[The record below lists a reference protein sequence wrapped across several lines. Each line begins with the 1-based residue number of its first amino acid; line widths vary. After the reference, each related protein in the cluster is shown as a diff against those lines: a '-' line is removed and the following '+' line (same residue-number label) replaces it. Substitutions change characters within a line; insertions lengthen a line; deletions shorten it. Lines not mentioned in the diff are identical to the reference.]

1 MIIGEVER
9 VKKRISIV
17 LIVVM
22 MLELVGCAK
31 SSGGDSAEAK
41 QIQVDEEISAGLAYE
56 GRMDLEYATEY
67 AVDYYSDGYDLITI
81 SDGSR
86 FLIVPEDKEIPEDLD
101 EDIKTVQQPI
111 DNIYLVASA
120 AMDMFRSIDALDRI
134 GFTGTEQDGW
144 YLPEIPQLMEQGDII
159 YAGKYNAPDY
169 ELILSGGCDFVIE
182 NMMIMHTPE
191 VKEKLE
197 NFGIPVMVDRASYEE
212 HPLGRCEWVKLYG
225 VLTGQEEQ
233 ANATFREQAAEL
245 EQVLA
250 DEEQN
255 GEEQTAPTVAFF
267 YLTSNGAVNVRKTND
282 YVPKM
287 IELAGGK
294 YIFDKLGDT
303 QSKSSSVTMQ
313 MEEFYASAKDVDC
326 LIYNSTIDGQI
337 TSIDELVAKNQLL
350 ADFKA
355 VQSGNVWCTTQN
367 MYQESMAI
375 GSMIADM
382 HTAFVTDV
390 SQNTDTRYLFK
401 LNE

>member
-1 MIIGEVER
+1 M
-9 VKKRISIV
+9 KRKISIV
-17 LIVVM
+17 VLVAVM
-22 MLELVGCAK
+22 MLELVGCGK
-31 SSGGDSAEAK
+31 DSGLDVEEAN
-41 QIQVDEEISAGLAYE
+41 QIQVDEEISADLVYE
-56 GRMDLEYATEY
+56 SRMELEYATEY

-86 FLIVPEDKEIPEDLD
+86 FLIVPEDKEVPEDLA
-101 EDIKTVQQPI
+101 EDIKAVQQPI

-120 AMDMFRSIDALDRI
+120 AMDMFRSIEALDKVK
-134 GFTGTEQDGW
+134 FTGTDQDGW
-144 YLPEIPQLMEQGDII
+144 YLPQIPQLMEQGDII

-169 ELILSGGCDFVIE
+169 ELILSEGCDFVIE

-197 NFGIPVMVDRASYEE
+197 NFGIPVMADRASYEE

-225 VLTGQEEQ
+225 VLTDREEQ
-233 ANATFREQAAEL
+233 AKAAFDEQAAEL
-245 EQVLA
+245 ERVLA

-255 GEEQTAPTVAFF
+255 KTQQAPAVAFF
-267 YLTSNGAVNVRKTND
+267 YLTSNGAVNVRKTSD

-294 YIFDKLGDT
+294 YIFDNLGDA

-313 MEEFYASAKDVDC
+313 MEEFYASAKDADC
-326 LIYNSTIDGQI
+326 LIYNSTVEGQI

-355 VQSGNVWCTTQN
+355 VQNGNVWCTTQN
-367 MYQESMAI
+367 MYQESMSI

-382 HTAFVTDV
+382 HAAFMTDA
-390 SQNTDTRYLFK
+390 SQKADTRYLFQ
-401 LNE
+401 LN

>member
-1 MIIGEVER
+1 M
-9 VKKRISIV
+9 KKRICIV
-17 LIVVM
+17 LVVVM
-22 MLELVGCAK
+22 MLELVGCGK
-31 SSGGDSAEAK
+31 DSGLDVEEAN
-41 QIQVDEEISAGLAYE
+41 QIQVDEEISADLVYE
-56 GRMDLEYATEY
+56 SRMELEYATEY

-101 EDIKTVQQPI
+101 EDIKAVQQPI
-111 DNIYLVASA
+111 DHIYLVASA
-120 AMDMFRSIDALDRI
+120 TMDMFRSIEALDMIR
-134 GFTGTEQDGW
+134 FTGTDQDGW
-144 YLPEIPQLMEQGDII
+144 YLPQIPQLMEQGDII

-169 ELILSGGCDFVIE
+169 ELILSEGCDFVIE

-197 NFGIPVMVDRASYEE
+197 NFGIPVMADRASYEE

-225 VLTGQEEQ
+225 VLTDREEQ
-233 ANATFREQAAEL
+233 AKAAFDEQAAEL
-245 EQVLA
+245 ERVLA

-255 GEEQTAPTVAFF
+255 KTQQAPAVAFF
-267 YLTSNGAVNVRKTND
+267 YLTSNGAVNVRKTSD

-294 YIFDKLGDT
+294 YIFDNLGDA

-313 MEEFYASAKDVDC
+313 MEEFYASAKDADC
-326 LIYNSTIDGQI
+326 LIYNSTIEGQI

-355 VQSGNVWCTTQN
+355 VQNGNVWCTTQN
-367 MYQESMAI
+367 MYQESMSI

-382 HTAFVTDV
+382 HAAFMTDA
-390 SQNTDTRYLFK
+390 SQKADARYLFQ
-401 LNE
+401 LN

>member
-1 MIIGEVER
+1 
-9 VKKRISIV
+9 
-17 LIVVM
+17 M
-22 MLELVGCAK
+22 MLELAGCGK
-31 SSGGDSAEAK
+31 DSGLDVEEAK
-41 QIQVDEEISAGLAYE
+41 QIQVDEEISADLVYE
-56 GRMDLEYATEY
+56 SRMELEYATEY

-86 FLIVPEDKEIPEDLD
+86 FLIVPEDKEVPEDLD
-101 EDIKTVQQPI
+101 EDIKAVQQPI

-120 AMDMFRSIDALDRI
+120 AMDMFRSIEALDKVK
-134 GFTGTEQDGW
+134 FTGTDQDGW
-144 YLPEIPQLMEQGDII
+144 YLPQISQLMEQGDII

-169 ELILSGGCDFVIE
+169 ELILSEGCDFVIE
-182 NMMIMHTPE
+182 NMMINHTPE

-197 NFGIPVMVDRASYEE
+197 NFGIPVMIDRASYEE

-225 VLTGQEEQ
+225 VLTGREEQ
-233 ANATFREQAAEL
+233 AKTAFDEQAAEL
-245 EQVLA
+245 ERVLT

-255 GEEQTAPTVAFF
+255 KTQQAPAVAFF
-267 YLTSNGAVNVRKTND
+267 YLTSNGAVNVRKTSD

-294 YIFDKLGDT
+294 YIFDNLGDA
-303 QSKSSSVTMQ
+303 QNKSSSVTMQ
-313 MEEFYASAKDVDC
+313 MEEFYASAKDADC
-326 LIYNSTIDGQI
+326 LIYNSTIEGQI

-367 MYQESMAI
+367 MYQESMSI

-382 HTAFVTDV
+382 HAAFMTDA
-390 SQNTDTRYLFK
+390 SQKDDTRYLFQ
-401 LNE
+401 LN

>member
-1 MIIGEVER
+1 M
-9 VKKRISIV
+9 KKRIYIV
-17 LIVVM
+17 LVVVM
-22 MLELVGCAK
+22 MLELAGCGK
-31 SSGGDSAEAK
+31 DSGLNIEEAK
-41 QIQVDEEISAGLAYE
+41 QIQVDEEISADLVYE
-56 GRMDLEYATEY
+56 SRMELEYATEY

-86 FLIVPEDKEIPEDLD
+86 FLIVPEDKEVPEDLD
-101 EDIKTVQQPI
+101 EDIKAVQQPI

-120 AMDMFRSIDALDRI
+120 AMDMFHSIEALDKVK
-134 GFTGTEQDGW
+134 FTGTDQDGW
-144 YLPEIPQLMEQGDII
+144 YLPQISQLMEQGDII

-169 ELILSGGCDFVIE
+169 ELILSEGCDFVIE
-182 NMMIMHTPE
+182 NMMINHTPE

-197 NFGIPVMVDRASYEE
+197 NFGIPVMIDRASYEE

-225 VLTGQEEQ
+225 VLTGREEQ
-233 ANATFREQAAEL
+233 AKTAFDEQAAEL
-245 EQVLA
+245 ERVLT

-255 GEEQTAPTVAFF
+255 KTQQAPAVAFF
-267 YLTSNGAVNVRKTND
+267 YLTSNGAVNVRKTSD

-294 YIFDKLGDT
+294 YIFDNLGDA
-303 QSKSSSVTMQ
+303 QNKSSSVTMQ
-313 MEEFYASAKDVDC
+313 MEEFYASAKDADC
-326 LIYNSTIDGQI
+326 LIYNSTIEGQI

-367 MYQESMAI
+367 MYQESMSI

-382 HTAFVTDV
+382 HAAFMTDA
-390 SQNTDTRYLFK
+390 SQKDDTRYLFQ
-401 LNE
+401 LN

>member
-1 MIIGEVER
+1 M
-9 VKKRISIV
+9 KKRICIV
-17 LIVVM
+17 LVVVM
-22 MLELVGCAK
+22 MLELVGCGK
-31 SSGGDSAEAK
+31 DSGLDVEEVK
-41 QIQVDEEISAGLAYE
+41 QIQVDEEISADLVYE
-56 GRMDLEYATEY
+56 SRMELEYATEY

-101 EDIKTVQQPI
+101 EDIKAVQQPI
-111 DNIYLVASA
+111 DHIYLVASA
-120 AMDMFRSIDALDRI
+120 AMDMFCSIEALDMIR
-134 GFTGTEQDGW
+134 FTGTDQDGW
-144 YLPEIPQLMEQGDII
+144 YLPQIPQLMEQGDII

-169 ELILSGGCDFVIE
+169 ELILSEGCDFVIE
-182 NMMIMHTPE
+182 NMMIKHTPE

-197 NFGIPVMVDRASYEE
+197 NFGIPVMIDRASYEE

-225 VLTGQEEQ
+225 VLTGREEQ
-233 ANATFREQAAEL
+233 AKTAFDEQVAEL
-245 EQVLA
+245 ERVLT

-255 GEEQTAPTVAFF
+255 KTQQAPAVAFF
-267 YLTSNGAVNVRKTND
+267 YLTSNGAVNVRKTSD

-294 YIFDKLGDT
+294 YIFDNLGDA
-303 QSKSSSVTMQ
+303 QNKSSSVTMQ
-313 MEEFYASAKDVDC
+313 MEEFYASAKDADC
-326 LIYNSTIDGQI
+326 LIYNSTIEGQI

-367 MYQESMAI
+367 MYQESMSI

-382 HTAFVTDV
+382 HAAFMTDA
-390 SQNTDTRYLFK
+390 SQKADTRYLFQ
-401 LNE
+401 LN

>member
-1 MIIGEVER
+1 M
-9 VKKRISIV
+9 KKRIYIV
-17 LIVVM
+17 LVVVM
-22 MLELVGCAK
+22 MLELAGCGK
-31 SSGGDSAEAK
+31 DSGLDVEEAK
-41 QIQVDEEISAGLAYE
+41 QIQVDEEISTDLVYE
-56 GRMDLEYATEY
+56 SRMELEYATEY

-86 FLIVPEDKEIPEDLD
+86 FLIVPEDKEVPEDLD
-101 EDIKTVQQPI
+101 EDIKAVQQPI

-120 AMDMFRSIDALDRI
+120 AMDMFRSIEALDKVK
-134 GFTGTEQDGW
+134 FTGTDQDGW
-144 YLPEIPQLMEQGDII
+144 YLPQISQLMEQGDII

-169 ELILSGGCDFVIE
+169 ELILSEGCDFVIE
-182 NMMIMHTPE
+182 NMMINHTPE

-197 NFGIPVMVDRASYEE
+197 NFGIPVMIDRASYEE

-225 VLTGQEEQ
+225 VLTGREEQ
-233 ANATFREQAAEL
+233 AKTAFDEQAAEL
-245 EQVLA
+245 ERVLT

-255 GEEQTAPTVAFF
+255 KTQQAPAVAFF

-294 YIFDKLGDT
+294 YIFDNLGDA
-303 QSKSSSVTMQ
+303 QNKSSSVTMQ
-313 MEEFYASAKDVDC
+313 MEEFYASAKDADC
-326 LIYNSTIDGQI
+326 LIYNSTIEGQI

-367 MYQESMAI
+367 MYQESMSI

-382 HTAFVTDV
+382 HAAFMTDA
-390 SQNTDTRYLFK
+390 SQKDDTRYLFQ
-401 LNE
+401 LN

>member
-1 MIIGEVER
+1 M
-9 VKKRISIV
+9 KKRICIV
-17 LIVVM
+17 LVVVM
-22 MLELVGCAK
+22 MLELVGCGK
-31 SSGGDSAEAK
+31 DSGLDVEEAN
-41 QIQVDEEISAGLAYE
+41 QIQVDEEISADLVYE
-56 GRMDLEYATEY
+56 SRMKLEYATEY

-101 EDIKTVQQPI
+101 EDIKAVQQPI
-111 DNIYLVASA
+111 DHIYLVASA
-120 AMDMFRSIDALDRI
+120 TMDMFRSIEALDMIR
-134 GFTGTEQDGW
+134 FTGTDQDGW
-144 YLPEIPQLMEQGDII
+144 YLPQIPQLMEQGDII

-169 ELILSGGCDFVIE
+169 ELILSEGCDFVIE

-197 NFGIPVMVDRASYEE
+197 NFGIPVMADRASYEE

-225 VLTGQEEQ
+225 VLTDREEQ
-233 ANATFREQAAEL
+233 AKAAFDEQAAEL
-245 EQVLA
+245 ERVLA

-255 GEEQTAPTVAFF
+255 KTQQAPAVAFF
-267 YLTSNGAVNVRKTND
+267 YLTSNGAVNVRKTSD

-294 YIFDKLGDT
+294 YIFDNLGDA

-313 MEEFYASAKDVDC
+313 MEEFYASAKDADC
-326 LIYNSTIDGQI
+326 LIYNSTIEGQI

-355 VQSGNVWCTTQN
+355 VQNGNVWCTTQN
-367 MYQESMAI
+367 MYQESMSI

-382 HTAFVTDV
+382 HAAFMTDA
-390 SQNTDTRYLFK
+390 SQKADTRYLFQ
-401 LNE
+401 LN

>member
-1 MIIGEVER
+1 M
-9 VKKRISIV
+9 KRKISIV
-17 LIVVM
+17 VLVAVM
-22 MLELVGCAK
+22 MLELVGCGK
-31 SSGGDSAEAK
+31 DSGLDVEEAN
-41 QIQVDEEISAGLAYE
+41 QIQVDEEISADLVYE
-56 GRMDLEYATEY
+56 SRMELEYATEY

-86 FLIVPEDKEIPEDLD
+86 FLIVPEDKEVPEDLD
-101 EDIKTVQQPI
+101 EDIKAVQQPI

-120 AMDMFRSIDALDRI
+120 AMDMFRSIEALDKVK
-134 GFTGTEQDGW
+134 FTGTDQDGW
-144 YLPEIPQLMEQGDII
+144 YLPQIPQLMEQGDII

-169 ELILSGGCDFVIE
+169 ELILSEGCDFVIE
-182 NMMIMHTPE
+182 NMMINHTPE

-197 NFGIPVMVDRASYEE
+197 NFGIPVMIDRASYEE

-225 VLTGQEEQ
+225 VLTGREEQ
-233 ANATFREQAAEL
+233 AKTAFDEQVAEL
-245 EQVLA
+245 ERVLT

-255 GEEQTAPTVAFF
+255 KTQQAPAVAFF
-267 YLTSNGAVNVRKTND
+267 YLTSNGAVNVRKTSD

-294 YIFDKLGDT
+294 YIFDNLGDA
-303 QSKSSSVTMQ
+303 QNKSSSVTMQ
-313 MEEFYASAKDVDC
+313 MEEFYASAKDADC
-326 LIYNSTIDGQI
+326 LIYNSTIEGQI

-367 MYQESMAI
+367 MYQESMSI

-382 HTAFVTDV
+382 HAAFMTDA
-390 SQNTDTRYLFK
+390 SQKADTRYLFQ
-401 LNE
+401 LN

>member
-1 MIIGEVER
+1 M
-9 VKKRISIV
+9 KKRIYIV
-17 LIVVM
+17 LVVVM
-22 MLELVGCAK
+22 MLELAGCGK
-31 SSGGDSAEAK
+31 DSGLDVEEAK
-41 QIQVDEEISAGLAYE
+41 QIQVDEEISADLVYE
-56 GRMDLEYATEY
+56 SRMELEYATEY

-86 FLIVPEDKEIPEDLD
+86 FLIVPEDKEVPEDLD
-101 EDIKTVQQPI
+101 EDIKAVQQPI

-120 AMDMFRSIDALDRI
+120 AMDMFRSIEALDKVK
-134 GFTGTEQDGW
+134 FTGTDQDGW
-144 YLPEIPQLMEQGDII
+144 YLPQISQLMEQGDII

-169 ELILSGGCDFVIE
+169 ELILSEGCDFVIE
-182 NMMIMHTPE
+182 NMMINHTPE

-197 NFGIPVMVDRASYEE
+197 NFGIPVMIDRASYEE

-225 VLTGQEEQ
+225 VLTGREEQ
-233 ANATFREQAAEL
+233 AKTAFDEQAAEL
-245 EQVLA
+245 ERVLT

-255 GEEQTAPTVAFF
+255 KTQQAPAVAFF
-267 YLTSNGAVNVRKTND
+267 YLTSNGAVNVRKTSD

-294 YIFDKLGDT
+294 YIFDNLGDA
-303 QSKSSSVTMQ
+303 QNKSSSVTMQ
-313 MEEFYASAKDVDC
+313 MEEFYASAKDADC
-326 LIYNSTIDGQI
+326 LIYNSTIEGQI

-367 MYQESMAI
+367 MYQESMSI

-382 HTAFVTDV
+382 HAAFMTDA
-390 SQNTDTRYLFK
+390 SQKDDTRYLFQ
-401 LNE
+401 LN

>member
-1 MIIGEVER
+1 M
-9 VKKRISIV
+9 KKRIYIV
-17 LIVVM
+17 LVVVM
-22 MLELVGCAK
+22 MLELAGCGK
-31 SSGGDSAEAK
+31 DSGLNIEEAK
-41 QIQVDEEISAGLAYE
+41 QIQVDEEISADLVYE
-56 GRMDLEYATEY
+56 SRMELEYATEY

-86 FLIVPEDKEIPEDLD
+86 FLIVPEDKEVPEDLD
-101 EDIKTVQQPI
+101 EDIKAVQQPI

-120 AMDMFRSIDALDRI
+120 AMDMFRSIEALDKVK
-134 GFTGTEQDGW
+134 FTGTDQDGW
-144 YLPEIPQLMEQGDII
+144 YLPQISQLMEQGDII

-169 ELILSGGCDFVIE
+169 ELILSEGCDFVIE
-182 NMMIMHTPE
+182 NMMINHTPE

-197 NFGIPVMVDRASYEE
+197 NFGIPVMIDRASYEE

-225 VLTGQEEQ
+225 VLTGREEQ
-233 ANATFREQAAEL
+233 AKTAFDEQAAEL
-245 EQVLA
+245 ERVLT

-255 GEEQTAPTVAFF
+255 KTQQAPAVAFF
-267 YLTSNGAVNVRKTND
+267 YLTSNGAVNVRKTSD

-294 YIFDKLGDT
+294 YIFDNLGDA
-303 QSKSSSVTMQ
+303 QNKSSSVTMQ
-313 MEEFYASAKDVDC
+313 MEEFYASAKDADC
-326 LIYNSTIDGQI
+326 LIYNSTIEGQI

-367 MYQESMAI
+367 MYQESMSI

-382 HTAFVTDV
+382 HAAFMTDA
-390 SQNTDTRYLFK
+390 SQKDDTRYLFQ
-401 LNE
+401 LN

>member
-1 MIIGEVER
+1 M
-9 VKKRISIV
+9 KRKISIV
-17 LIVVM
+17 VLVAVM
-22 MLELVGCAK
+22 MLELVGCGK
-31 SSGGDSAEAK
+31 DSGLDVEEAK
-41 QIQVDEEISAGLAYE
+41 QIQVDEEISTDLVYE
-56 GRMDLEYATEY
+56 SRMELEYATEY

-86 FLIVPEDKEIPEDLD
+86 FLIVPEDKEVPEDLD
-101 EDIKTVQQPI
+101 EDIKAVQQPI

-120 AMDMFRSIDALDRI
+120 AMDMFRSIEALDKVK
-134 GFTGTEQDGW
+134 FTGTDQDGW
-144 YLPEIPQLMEQGDII
+144 YLPQIPQLMEQGDII

-169 ELILSGGCDFVIE
+169 ELILSEGCDFVIE
-182 NMMIMHTPE
+182 NMMINHTPE

-197 NFGIPVMVDRASYEE
+197 NFGIPVMIDRASYEE

-225 VLTGQEEQ
+225 VLTGREEQ
-233 ANATFREQAAEL
+233 AKTAFDEQAAEL
-245 EQVLA
+245 ERVLT

-255 GEEQTAPTVAFF
+255 KTQQAPAVAFF
-267 YLTSNGAVNVRKTND
+267 YLTSNGAVNVRKTSD

-294 YIFDKLGDT
+294 YIFDNLGDA

-313 MEEFYASAKDVDC
+313 MEEFYASAKDADC
-326 LIYNSTIDGQI
+326 LIYNSTIEGQI

-355 VQSGNVWCTTQN
+355 VQSGKVWCTTQN
-367 MYQESMAI
+367 MYQESMSI

-382 HTAFVTDV
+382 HAAFMTDA
-390 SQNTDTRYLFK
+390 SQKDDTRYLFQ
-401 LNE
+401 LN

>member
-1 MIIGEVER
+1 M
-9 VKKRISIV
+9 KKRICIV
-17 LIVVM
+17 LDVVM
-22 MLELVGCAK
+22 MLELVGCGK
-31 SSGGDSAEAK
+31 DSGLDVEEAN
-41 QIQVDEEISAGLAYE
+41 QIQVDEEISADLVYE
-56 GRMDLEYATEY
+56 SRMKLEYATEY

-101 EDIKTVQQPI
+101 EDIKAVQQPI
-111 DNIYLVASA
+111 DHIYLVASA
-120 AMDMFRSIDALDRI
+120 TMDMFRSIEALDMIR
-134 GFTGTEQDGW
+134 FTGTDQDGW
-144 YLPEIPQLMEQGDII
+144 YLPQIPQLMEQGDII

-169 ELILSGGCDFVIE
+169 ELILSEGCDFVIE

-197 NFGIPVMVDRASYEE
+197 NFGIPVMADRASYEE

-225 VLTGQEEQ
+225 VLTDREEQ
-233 ANATFREQAAEL
+233 AKAAFDEQAAEL
-245 EQVLA
+245 ERVLA

-255 GEEQTAPTVAFF
+255 KTQQAPAVAFF
-267 YLTSNGAVNVRKTND
+267 YLTSNGAVNVRKTSD

-294 YIFDKLGDT
+294 YIFDNLGDA

-313 MEEFYASAKDVDC
+313 MEEFYASAKDADC
-326 LIYNSTIDGQI
+326 LIYNSTVEGQI

-355 VQSGNVWCTTQN
+355 VQNGNVWCTTQN
-367 MYQESMAI
+367 MYQESMSI

-382 HTAFVTDV
+382 HAAFMTDA
-390 SQNTDTRYLFK
+390 SQKADTRYLFQ
-401 LNE
+401 LN

>member
-1 MIIGEVER
+1 M
-9 VKKRISIV
+9 KRKISIV
-17 LIVVM
+17 VLVAVM
-22 MLELVGCAK
+22 MLELVGCGK
-31 SSGGDSAEAK
+31 DSGLNIEEAK
-41 QIQVDEEISAGLAYE
+41 QIQVDEEISADLVYE
-56 GRMDLEYATEY
+56 SRMKLEYATEY

-101 EDIKTVQQPI
+101 EDIKAVQQPI
-111 DNIYLVASA
+111 DHIYLVASA
-120 AMDMFRSIDALDRI
+120 TMDMFRSIEALDMIR
-134 GFTGTEQDGW
+134 FTGTDQDGW
-144 YLPEIPQLMEQGDII
+144 YLPQIPQLMEQGDII

-169 ELILSGGCDFVIE
+169 ELILSEGCDFVIE

-197 NFGIPVMVDRASYEE
+197 NFGIPVMADRASYEE

-225 VLTGQEEQ
+225 VLTDREEQ
-233 ANATFREQAAEL
+233 AKAAFDEQAAEL
-245 EQVLA
+245 ERVLA

-255 GEEQTAPTVAFF
+255 KTQQAPAVAFF
-267 YLTSNGAVNVRKTND
+267 YLTSNGAVNVRKTSD

-294 YIFDKLGDT
+294 YIFDNLGDA

-313 MEEFYASAKDVDC
+313 MEEFYASAKDADC
-326 LIYNSTIDGQI
+326 LIYNSTVEGQI

-355 VQSGNVWCTTQN
+355 VQNGNVWCTTQN
-367 MYQESMAI
+367 MYQESMSI

-382 HTAFVTDV
+382 HAAFMTDA
-390 SQNTDTRYLFK
+390 SQKADTRYLFQ
-401 LNE
+401 LN

>member
-1 MIIGEVER
+1 M
-9 VKKRISIV
+9 KKRIYIV
-17 LIVVM
+17 LVVVM
-22 MLELVGCAK
+22 MLELAGCGK
-31 SSGGDSAEAK
+31 DSGLNIEEAN
-41 QIQVDEEISAGLAYE
+41 QIQVDEEISADLVYE
-56 GRMDLEYATEY
+56 SRMELEYATEY

-101 EDIKTVQQPI
+101 EDIKAVQQPI
-111 DNIYLVASA
+111 DHIYLVASA
-120 AMDMFRSIDALDRI
+120 TMDMFRSIEALDMIR
-134 GFTGTEQDGW
+134 FTGTDQDGW
-144 YLPEIPQLMEQGDII
+144 YLPQIPQLMEQGDII

-169 ELILSGGCDFVIE
+169 ELILSEGCDFVIE

-197 NFGIPVMVDRASYEE
+197 NFGIPVMADRASYEE

-225 VLTGQEEQ
+225 VLTDREEQ
-233 ANATFREQAAEL
+233 AKAAFDEQAAEL
-245 EQVLA
+245 ERVLA

-255 GEEQTAPTVAFF
+255 KTQQAPAVAFF
-267 YLTSNGAVNVRKTND
+267 YLTSNGAVNVRKTSD

-294 YIFDKLGDT
+294 YIFDNLGDA

-313 MEEFYASAKDVDC
+313 MEEFYASAKDADC
-326 LIYNSTIDGQI
+326 LIYNSTVEGQI

-355 VQSGNVWCTTQN
+355 VQNGNVWCTTQN
-367 MYQESMAI
+367 MYQESMSI

-382 HTAFVTDV
+382 HAAFMTDA
-390 SQNTDTRYLFK
+390 SQKADTRYLFQ
-401 LNE
+401 LN

>member
-1 MIIGEVER
+1 M
-9 VKKRISIV
+9 KKRICIV
-17 LIVVM
+17 LVVVM
-22 MLELVGCAK
+22 MLELVGCGK
-31 SSGGDSAEAK
+31 DSGLDVEEAN
-41 QIQVDEEISAGLAYE
+41 QIQVDEEISADLVYE
-56 GRMDLEYATEY
+56 SRMELEYATEY

-101 EDIKTVQQPI
+101 EDIKAVQQPI
-111 DNIYLVASA
+111 DHIYLVPSA
-120 AMDMFRSIDALDRI
+120 TMDMFRSIEALDMIR
-134 GFTGTEQDGW
+134 FTGTDQDGW
-144 YLPEIPQLMEQGDII
+144 YLPQIPQLMEQGDII

-169 ELILSGGCDFVIE
+169 ELILSEGCDFVIE

-197 NFGIPVMVDRASYEE
+197 NFGIPVMADRASYEE

-225 VLTGQEEQ
+225 VLTDREEQ
-233 ANATFREQAAEL
+233 AKAAFDEQAAEL
-245 EQVLA
+245 ERVLA

-255 GEEQTAPTVAFF
+255 KTQQAPAVAFF
-267 YLTSNGAVNVRKTND
+267 YLTSNGAVNVRKTSD

-294 YIFDKLGDT
+294 YIFDNLGDA

-313 MEEFYASAKDVDC
+313 MEEFYASAKDADC
-326 LIYNSTIDGQI
+326 LIYNSTIEGQI

-355 VQSGNVWCTTQN
+355 VQNGNVWCTTQN
-367 MYQESMAI
+367 MYQESMSI

-382 HTAFVTDV
+382 HAAFMTDA
-390 SQNTDTRYLFK
+390 SQKADTRYLFQ
-401 LNE
+401 LN

>member
-1 MIIGEVER
+1 M
-9 VKKRISIV
+9 KKRICIV
-17 LIVVM
+17 LVVVM
-22 MLELVGCAK
+22 MLELAGCGK
-31 SSGGDSAEAK
+31 DSGLDVEEAK
-41 QIQVDEEISAGLAYE
+41 QIQVDEEISTDLVYE
-56 GRMDLEYATEY
+56 SRMELEYATEY

-101 EDIKTVQQPI
+101 EDIKAVQQPI
-111 DNIYLVASA
+111 NHIYLVASA
-120 AMDMFRSIDALDRI
+120 AMDMFRSIEALDMIR
-134 GFTGTEQDGW
+134 FTGTDQDGW
-144 YLPEIPQLMEQGDII
+144 YLPQIPQLMEQGDII

-169 ELILSGGCDFVIE
+169 ELILSEGCDFVIE

-225 VLTGQEEQ
+225 VLTDREEQ
-233 ANATFREQAAEL
+233 AKAAFDEQAAEL
-245 EQVLA
+245 ERVLA

-255 GEEQTAPTVAFF
+255 KTQQTPAVAFF
-267 YLTSNGAVNVRKTND
+267 YLTSNGAVNVRKTSD

-294 YIFDKLGDT
+294 YIFDNLGDA

-313 MEEFYASAKDVDC
+313 MEEFYASAKDADC
-326 LIYNSTIDGQI
+326 LIYNSTIEGQI

-355 VQSGNVWCTTQN
+355 VQNGNVWCTTQN
-367 MYQESMAI
+367 MYQESMSI

-382 HTAFVTDV
+382 HAAFMTDA
-390 SQNTDTRYLFK
+390 SQKADTRYLFQ
-401 LNE
+401 LN

>member
-1 MIIGEVER
+1 M
-9 VKKRISIV
+9 KKRIYIV
-17 LIVVM
+17 LVVVM
-22 MLELVGCAK
+22 MLELAGCGK
-31 SSGGDSAEAK
+31 DSGLDVEEAK
-41 QIQVDEEISAGLAYE
+41 QIQVDEEISTDLVYE
-56 GRMDLEYATEY
+56 SRMELEYATEY

-86 FLIVPEDKEIPEDLD
+86 FLIVPEDKEVPEDLD
-101 EDIKTVQQPI
+101 EDIKAVQQPI

-120 AMDMFRSIDALDRI
+120 AMDMFRSIEALDKVK
-134 GFTGTEQDGW
+134 FTGTDQDGW
-144 YLPEIPQLMEQGDII
+144 YLPQISQLMEQGDII

-169 ELILSGGCDFVIE
+169 ELILSEGCDFVIE
-182 NMMIMHTPE
+182 NMMINHTPE

-197 NFGIPVMVDRASYEE
+197 NFGIPVMIDRASYEE

-225 VLTGQEEQ
+225 VLTGREEQ
-233 ANATFREQAAEL
+233 AKTAFDEQAAEL
-245 EQVLA
+245 ERVLT

-255 GEEQTAPTVAFF
+255 KTQQAPAVAFF
-267 YLTSNGAVNVRKTND
+267 YLTSNGAVNVRKTSD

-294 YIFDKLGDT
+294 YIFDNLGDA
-303 QSKSSSVTMQ
+303 QNKSSSVTMQ
-313 MEEFYASAKDVDC
+313 MEEFYASAKDADC
-326 LIYNSTIDGQI
+326 LIYNSTIEGQI

-367 MYQESMAI
+367 MYQESMSI

-382 HTAFVTDV
+382 HAAFMTDA
-390 SQNTDTRYLFK
+390 SQKDNTRYLFQ
-401 LNE
+401 LN

>member
-1 MIIGEVER
+1 M
-9 VKKRISIV
+9 KKRICIV
-17 LIVVM
+17 LVVVM
-22 MLELVGCAK
+22 MLELVGCGK
-31 SSGGDSAEAK
+31 DSGLDVEEAN
-41 QIQVDEEISAGLAYE
+41 QIQVDEEISADLVYE
-56 GRMDLEYATEY
+56 SRMELEYATEY

-81 SDGSR
+81 SDDSR

-101 EDIKTVQQPI
+101 EDIKAVQQPI
-111 DNIYLVASA
+111 DHIYLVASA
-120 AMDMFRSIDALDRI
+120 TMDMFRSIEALDMIR
-134 GFTGTEQDGW
+134 FTGTDQDGW
-144 YLPEIPQLMEQGDII
+144 YLPQIPQLMEQGDII

-169 ELILSGGCDFVIE
+169 ELILSEGCDFVIE

-197 NFGIPVMVDRASYEE
+197 NFGIPVMADRASYEE

-225 VLTGQEEQ
+225 VLTDREEQ
-233 ANATFREQAAEL
+233 AKAAFDEQAAEL
-245 EQVLA
+245 ERVLA

-255 GEEQTAPTVAFF
+255 KTQQAPAVAFF
-267 YLTSNGAVNVRKTND
+267 YLTSNGAVNVRKTSD

-294 YIFDKLGDT
+294 YIFDNLGDA

-313 MEEFYASAKDVDC
+313 MEEFYASAKDADC
-326 LIYNSTIDGQI
+326 LIYNSTIEGQI

-355 VQSGNVWCTTQN
+355 VQNGNVWCTTQN
-367 MYQESMAI
+367 MYQESMSI

-382 HTAFVTDV
+382 HAAFMTDA
-390 SQNTDTRYLFK
+390 SQKADTRYLFQ
-401 LNE
+401 LN

>member
-1 MIIGEVER
+1 M
-9 VKKRISIV
+9 KRKISIV
-17 LIVVM
+17 VLVAVM
-22 MLELVGCAK
+22 MLELVGCGK
-31 SSGGDSAEAK
+31 DSGLDVEEAN
-41 QIQVDEEISAGLAYE
+41 QIQVDEEISADLVYE
-56 GRMDLEYATEY
+56 SRMELEYATEY

-101 EDIKTVQQPI
+101 EDIKAVQQPI
-111 DNIYLVASA
+111 DHIYLVASA
-120 AMDMFRSIDALDRI
+120 TMDMFRSIEALDMIR
-134 GFTGTEQDGW
+134 FTGTDQDGW
-144 YLPEIPQLMEQGDII
+144 YLPQIPQLMEQGDII

-169 ELILSGGCDFVIE
+169 ELILSEGCDFVIE

-197 NFGIPVMVDRASYEE
+197 NFGIPVMADRASYEE

-225 VLTGQEEQ
+225 VLTDREEQ
-233 ANATFREQAAEL
+233 AKAAFDEQAAEL
-245 EQVLA
+245 ERVLA

-255 GEEQTAPTVAFF
+255 KTQQAPAVAFF
-267 YLTSNGAVNVRKTND
+267 YLTSNGAVNVRKTSD

-294 YIFDKLGDT
+294 YIFDNLGDA

-313 MEEFYASAKDVDC
+313 MEEFYASAKDADC
-326 LIYNSTIDGQI
+326 LIYNSTIEGQI

-355 VQSGNVWCTTQN
+355 VQNGNVWCTTQN
-367 MYQESMAI
+367 MYQESMSI

-382 HTAFVTDV
+382 HAAFMTDA
-390 SQNTDTRYLFK
+390 SQKADTRYLFQ
-401 LNE
+401 LN

>member
-1 MIIGEVER
+1 M
-9 VKKRISIV
+9 KRKISIV
-17 LIVVM
+17 VLVAVM
-22 MLELVGCAK
+22 MLELVGCGK
-31 SSGGDSAEAK
+31 DSGLDVEEAN
-41 QIQVDEEISAGLAYE
+41 QIQVDEEISADLVYE
-56 GRMDLEYATEY
+56 SRMELEYATEY

-86 FLIVPEDKEIPEDLD
+86 FLIVPEDKEIQEDLD
-101 EDIKTVQQPI
+101 EDIKAVQQPI
-111 DNIYLVASA
+111 DHIYLVASA
-120 AMDMFRSIDALDRI
+120 TMDMFRSIEALDMIR
-134 GFTGTEQDGW
+134 FTGTDQDGW
-144 YLPEIPQLMEQGDII
+144 YLPQIPQLMEQGDII

-169 ELILSGGCDFVIE
+169 ELILSEGCDFVIE

-197 NFGIPVMVDRASYEE
+197 NFGIPVMADRASYEE

-225 VLTGQEEQ
+225 VLTDREEQ
-233 ANATFREQAAEL
+233 AKAAFDEQAAEL
-245 EQVLA
+245 ERVLA

-255 GEEQTAPTVAFF
+255 KTQQAPAVAFF
-267 YLTSNGAVNVRKTND
+267 YLTSNGAVNVRKTSD

-294 YIFDKLGDT
+294 YIFDNLGDA

-313 MEEFYASAKDVDC
+313 MEEFYASAKDADC
-326 LIYNSTIDGQI
+326 LIYNSTVEGQI

-355 VQSGNVWCTTQN
+355 VQNGNVWCTTQN
-367 MYQESMAI
+367 MYQESMSI

-382 HTAFVTDV
+382 HAAFMTDA
-390 SQNTDTRYLFK
+390 SQKADTRYLFQ
-401 LNE
+401 LN

>member
-1 MIIGEVER
+1 M
-9 VKKRISIV
+9 KKRICIV
-17 LIVVM
+17 LVVVM
-22 MLELVGCAK
+22 MLELVGCGK
-31 SSGGDSAEAK
+31 DSRLDVEEAN
-41 QIQVDEEISAGLAYE
+41 QIQVDEEISADLVYE
-56 GRMDLEYATEY
+56 SRMELEYATEY

-101 EDIKTVQQPI
+101 EDIKAVQQPI
-111 DNIYLVASA
+111 DHIYLVASA
-120 AMDMFRSIDALDRI
+120 TMDMFRSIEALDMIR
-134 GFTGTEQDGW
+134 FTGTDQDGW
-144 YLPEIPQLMEQGDII
+144 YLPQIPQLMEQGDII

-169 ELILSGGCDFVIE
+169 ELILSEGCDFVIE

-197 NFGIPVMVDRASYEE
+197 NFGIPVMADRASYEE

-225 VLTGQEEQ
+225 VLTDREEQ
-233 ANATFREQAAEL
+233 AKAAFDEQAAEL
-245 EQVLA
+245 ERVLA

-255 GEEQTAPTVAFF
+255 KTQQAPAVAFF
-267 YLTSNGAVNVRKTND
+267 YLTSNGAVNVRKTSD

-294 YIFDKLGDT
+294 YIFDNLGDA

-313 MEEFYASAKDVDC
+313 MEEFYASAKDADC
-326 LIYNSTIDGQI
+326 LIYNSTIEGQI

-355 VQSGNVWCTTQN
+355 VQNGNVWCTTQN
-367 MYQESMAI
+367 MYQESMSI

-382 HTAFVTDV
+382 HAAFMTDA
-390 SQNTDTRYLFK
+390 SQKADARYLFQ
-401 LNE
+401 LN

>member
-1 MIIGEVER
+1 M
-9 VKKRISIV
+9 KKRICIV
-17 LIVVM
+17 LVVVM
-22 MLELVGCAK
+22 MLELVGCGK
-31 SSGGDSAEAK
+31 DSGLDVEEAN
-41 QIQVDEEISAGLAYE
+41 QIQVDEEISADLVYE
-56 GRMDLEYATEY
+56 SRMELEYATEY

-101 EDIKTVQQPI
+101 EDIKAVQQPI
-111 DNIYLVASA
+111 DHIYLVASA
-120 AMDMFRSIDALDRI
+120 TMDMFRSIEALDMIR
-134 GFTGTEQDGW
+134 FTGTDQDGW
-144 YLPEIPQLMEQGDII
+144 YLPQIPQLMEQGDII

-169 ELILSGGCDFVIE
+169 ELILSEGCDFVIE

-225 VLTGQEEQ
+225 VLTDREEQ
-233 ANATFREQAAEL
+233 AKAAFDEQAAEL
-245 EQVLA
+245 ERVLA

-255 GEEQTAPTVAFF
+255 KTQQAPAVAFF
-267 YLTSNGAVNVRKTND
+267 YLTSNGAVNVRKTSD

-294 YIFDKLGDT
+294 YIFDNLGDA

-313 MEEFYASAKDVDC
+313 MEEFYASAKDADC
-326 LIYNSTIDGQI
+326 LIYNSTIEGQI

-355 VQSGNVWCTTQN
+355 VQNGNVWCTTQN
-367 MYQESMAI
+367 MYQESMSI

-382 HTAFVTDV
+382 HAAFMTDA
-390 SQNTDTRYLFK
+390 SQKADTRYLFQ
-401 LNE
+401 LN

>member
-1 MIIGEVER
+1 M
-9 VKKRISIV
+9 KRKISIV
-17 LIVVM
+17 VLVAVM
-22 MLELVGCAK
+22 MLELVGCGK
-31 SSGGDSAEAK
+31 DSGLDVEEAN
-41 QIQVDEEISAGLAYE
+41 QIQVDEEISADLVYE
-56 GRMDLEYATEY
+56 SRMELEYATEY

-101 EDIKTVQQPI
+101 EDIKAVQQPI
-111 DNIYLVASA
+111 DHIYLVASA
-120 AMDMFRSIDALDRI
+120 AMDMFRSIEALDKVK
-134 GFTGTEQDGW
+134 FTGTDQDGW
-144 YLPEIPQLMEQGDII
+144 YLPQISQLMEQGDII

-169 ELILSGGCDFVIE
+169 ELILSEGCDFVIE
-182 NMMIMHTPE
+182 NMMINHTPE

-197 NFGIPVMVDRASYEE
+197 NFGIPVMIDRASYEE

-225 VLTGQEEQ
+225 VLTGREEQ
-233 ANATFREQAAEL
+233 AKTAFDEQAAEL
-245 EQVLA
+245 ERVLT

-255 GEEQTAPTVAFF
+255 KTQQAPAVAFF
-267 YLTSNGAVNVRKTND
+267 YLTSNGAVNVRKTSD

-294 YIFDKLGDT
+294 YIFDNLGDA
-303 QSKSSSVTMQ
+303 QNKSSSVTMQ
-313 MEEFYASAKDVDC
+313 MEEFYASAKDADC
-326 LIYNSTIDGQI
+326 LIYNSTIEGQI

-367 MYQESMAI
+367 MYQESMSI

-382 HTAFVTDV
+382 HAAFMTDA
-390 SQNTDTRYLFK
+390 SQKDDTRYLFQ
-401 LNE
+401 LN

>member
-1 MIIGEVER
+1 M
-9 VKKRISIV
+9 KKRIYIV
-17 LIVVM
+17 LVVVM
-22 MLELVGCAK
+22 MLELVGCGK
-31 SSGGDSAEAK
+31 DSGLNIEEAK
-41 QIQVDEEISAGLAYE
+41 QIQVDEEISTDLVYE
-56 GRMDLEYATEY
+56 SRMELEYATEY

-86 FLIVPEDKEIPEDLD
+86 FLIVPEDKEVPEDLD
-101 EDIKTVQQPI
+101 EDIKAVQQPI

-120 AMDMFRSIDALDRI
+120 AMDMFRSIEALDKVK
-134 GFTGTEQDGW
+134 FTGTDQDGW
-144 YLPEIPQLMEQGDII
+144 YLPQISQLMEQGDII

-169 ELILSGGCDFVIE
+169 ELILSEGCDFVIE
-182 NMMIMHTPE
+182 NMMINHTPE

-197 NFGIPVMVDRASYEE
+197 NFGIPVMIDRASYEE

-225 VLTGQEEQ
+225 VLTGREEQ
-233 ANATFREQAAEL
+233 AKTAFDEQAAEL
-245 EQVLA
+245 ERVLT

-255 GEEQTAPTVAFF
+255 KTQQAPAVAFF
-267 YLTSNGAVNVRKTND
+267 YLTSNGAVNVRKTSD

-294 YIFDKLGDT
+294 YIFDNLGDA
-303 QSKSSSVTMQ
+303 QNKSSSVTMQ
-313 MEEFYASAKDVDC
+313 MEEFYASAKDADC
-326 LIYNSTIDGQI
+326 LIYNSTIEGQI

-367 MYQESMAI
+367 MYQESMSI

-382 HTAFVTDV
+382 HAAFMTDA
-390 SQNTDTRYLFK
+390 SQKDDTRYLFQ
-401 LNE
+401 LN

>member
-1 MIIGEVER
+1 M
-9 VKKRISIV
+9 KRKISIV
-17 LIVVM
+17 VLVAVM
-22 MLELVGCAK
+22 MLELVGCGK
-31 SSGGDSAEAK
+31 DSGLDVEEAN
-41 QIQVDEEISAGLAYE
+41 QIQVDEEISADLVYE
-56 GRMDLEYATEY
+56 SRMELEYATEY

-86 FLIVPEDKEIPEDLD
+86 FLIVSEDKEIPEDLD
-101 EDIKTVQQPI
+101 EDIKAVQQPI
-111 DNIYLVASA
+111 DHIYLVASA
-120 AMDMFRSIDALDRI
+120 TMDMFRSIEALDMIR
-134 GFTGTEQDGW
+134 FTGTDQDGW
-144 YLPEIPQLMEQGDII
+144 YLPQIPQLMEQGDII

-169 ELILSGGCDFVIE
+169 ELILSEGCDFVIE

-197 NFGIPVMVDRASYEE
+197 NFGIPVMADRASYEE

-225 VLTGQEEQ
+225 VLTDREEQ
-233 ANATFREQAAEL
+233 AKAAFDEQAAEL
-245 EQVLA
+245 ERVLA

-255 GEEQTAPTVAFF
+255 KTQQAPAVAFF
-267 YLTSNGAVNVRKTND
+267 YLTSNGAVNVRKTSD

-294 YIFDKLGDT
+294 YIFDNLGDA

-313 MEEFYASAKDVDC
+313 MEEFYASAKDADC
-326 LIYNSTIDGQI
+326 LIYNSTIEGQI

-355 VQSGNVWCTTQN
+355 VQNGNVWCTTQN
-367 MYQESMAI
+367 MYQESMSI

-382 HTAFVTDV
+382 HAAFMTDA
-390 SQNTDTRYLFK
+390 SQKADARYLFQ
-401 LNE
+401 LN

>member
-1 MIIGEVER
+1 M
-9 VKKRISIV
+9 KRKISIV
-17 LIVVM
+17 VLVAVM
-22 MLELVGCAK
+22 MLELVGCGK
-31 SSGGDSAEAK
+31 DSGLDVEEAN
-41 QIQVDEEISAGLAYE
+41 QIQVDEEISADLVYE
-56 GRMDLEYATEY
+56 SRMELEYATEY

-86 FLIVPEDKEIPEDLD
+86 FLIVPEDKEVPEDLD
-101 EDIKTVQQPI
+101 EDIKAVQQPI

-120 AMDMFRSIDALDRI
+120 AMDMFRSIEALDKVK
-134 GFTGTEQDGW
+134 FTGTDQDGW
-144 YLPEIPQLMEQGDII
+144 YLPQIPQLMEQGDII

-169 ELILSGGCDFVIE
+169 ELILSEGCDFVIE
-182 NMMIMHTPE
+182 NMMINHTPE

-197 NFGIPVMVDRASYEE
+197 NFRIPVMIDRASYEE

-225 VLTGQEEQ
+225 VLTGREEQ
-233 ANATFREQAAEL
+233 AKTAFDEQAAEL
-245 EQVLA
+245 ERVLT

-255 GEEQTAPTVAFF
+255 KTQQAPAVAFF
-267 YLTSNGAVNVRKTND
+267 YLTSNGAVNVRKTSD

-294 YIFDKLGDT
+294 YIFDNLGDA

-313 MEEFYASAKDVDC
+313 MEEFYASAKDADC
-326 LIYNSTIDGQI
+326 LIYNSTIEGQI

-355 VQSGNVWCTTQN
+355 VQNGNVWCTTQN
-367 MYQESMAI
+367 MYQESMSI

-382 HTAFVTDV
+382 HAAFMTDA
-390 SQNTDTRYLFK
+390 SQKADARYLFQ
-401 LNE
+401 LN

>member
-1 MIIGEVER
+1 M
-9 VKKRISIV
+9 KKRIYIV
-17 LIVVM
+17 LVVVM
-22 MLELVGCAK
+22 MLELAGCGK
-31 SSGGDSAEAK
+31 DSGLNIEEAK
-41 QIQVDEEISAGLAYE
+41 QIQVDEEISADLVYE
-56 GRMDLEYATEY
+56 SRMELEYATEY

-101 EDIKTVQQPI
+101 EDIKAVQQPI
-111 DNIYLVASA
+111 DHIYLVASA
-120 AMDMFRSIDALDRI
+120 AMDMFRSIEALDMIR
-134 GFTGTEQDGW
+134 FTGTDQDGW
-144 YLPEIPQLMEQGDII
+144 YLPQIPQLMEQGDII

-169 ELILSGGCDFVIE
+169 ELILSEGCDFVIE

-197 NFGIPVMVDRASYEE
+197 NFGIPVMADRASYEE

-225 VLTGQEEQ
+225 VLTDREEQ
-233 ANATFREQAAEL
+233 AKAAFDEQAAEL
-245 EQVLA
+245 ERVLA

-255 GEEQTAPTVAFF
+255 KTQQAPAVAFF
-267 YLTSNGAVNVRKTND
+267 YLTSNGAVNVRKTSD

-294 YIFDKLGDT
+294 YIFDNLGDA

-313 MEEFYASAKDVDC
+313 MEEFYASAKDADC
-326 LIYNSTIDGQI
+326 LIYNSTIEGQI

-355 VQSGNVWCTTQN
+355 VQNGNVWCTTQN
-367 MYQESMAI
+367 MYQESMSI

-382 HTAFVTDV
+382 HAAFMTDA
-390 SQNTDTRYLFK
+390 SQKADTRYLFQ
-401 LNE
+401 LN